1 MRVKATTGYWLMP
14 LLFSC
19 GSAGINDNSTGEI
32 MKTSELGDFRGIE
45 MGAWPDDVLNKE
57 GRDVLYAMP
66 DELTYRIPLEEKDS
80 TFYEITYNFS
90 DAGLY
95 DIELKIYPRDD
106 DQRHLLSHD
115 FSALYAERY
124 GQATDEKHYR
134 LWKFMT
140 ARGRIVSILLNDSL
154 EINGR
159 PCLKINFNEYNR

>member
-1 MRVKATTGYWLMP
+1 MP

-19 GSAGINDNSTGEI
+19 GSTGINDNSTGEI
-32 MKTSELGDFRGIE
+32 MKTTESGDFRGIE
-45 MGAWPDDVLNKE
+45 MGAWPDDVLSKE
-57 GRDVLYAMP
+57 GQDFLYAMP

-95 DIELKIYPRDD
+95 DIELKIYPRDRQ
-106 DQRHLLSHD
+106 QRKSLSND
-115 FSALYAERY
+115 FSALYTDRY
-124 GQATDEKHYR
+124 GPATDEKHYR

-154 EINGR
+154 KINDR
-159 PCLKINFNEYNR
+159 LCLKINFNEYKR